1 MGRRAGEH
9 GCAAAGGTPTLR
21 MRAIA
26 RSRDG
31 FPFVILRALRG

>member
-9 GCAAAGGTPTLR
+9 GCATACGTPALR

-31 FPFVILRALRG
+31 FSFVNLRALRG